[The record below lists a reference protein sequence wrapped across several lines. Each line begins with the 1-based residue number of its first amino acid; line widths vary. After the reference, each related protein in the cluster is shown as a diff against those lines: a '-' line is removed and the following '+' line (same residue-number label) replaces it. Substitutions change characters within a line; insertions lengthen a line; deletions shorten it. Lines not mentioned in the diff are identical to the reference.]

1 MSDQRSDREDQEF
14 REDENLTNSDRER
27 QTDEGLIGQTGEDRN
42 LSGSETYRTLPNQ
55 GPNST
60 PDRQDQGPG
69 QS

>member
-27 QTDEGLIGQTGEDRN
+27 QNDEGLIGQTGEDRN

-55 GPNST
+55 GPIST